1 MSQLVYFSSS
11 SENTQRFIERL
22 GLPAVRIPL
31 NERERIQ
38 VDEPYILIVP
48 SYGGGVAFLL
58 SNLREAGAPIKRIE
72 NQSSGVIPVMKML
85 EDAFTYANQLGARQG
100 AGAVYL
106 HAHHPDILRFLD
118 TKRENA
124 DEKIRIKT
132 LSLGAVIPDITFH
145 LAKENAQ
152 MALFSPMT

>member
-48 SYGGGVAFLL
+48 SYGGG
-58 SNLREAGAPIKRIE
+58 G
-72 NQSSGVIPVMKML
+72 
-85 EDAFTYANQLGARQG
+85 T
-100 AGAVYL
+100 AGAV
-106 HAHHPDILRFLD
+106 PRQVIRFF
-118 TKRENA
+118 KR
-124 DEKIRIKT
+124 R
-132 LSLGAVIPDITFH
+132 
-145 LAKENAQ
+145 AQ
-152 MALFSPMT
+152 SGVASRRYCFW

>member
-48 SYGGGVAFLL
+48 SYGGG
-58 SNLREAGAPIKRIE
+58 G
-72 NQSSGVIPVMKML
+72 
-85 EDAFTYANQLGARQG
+85 T
-100 AGAVYL
+100 AGAV
-106 HAHHPDILRFLD
+106 PRQVIRFLI
-118 TKRENA
+118 
-124 DEKIRIKT
+124 DEVSRAMSRGVIATVKINITEAAGRA
-132 LSLGAVIPDITFH
+132 GDVI
-145 LAKENAQ
+145 AK
-152 MALFSPMT
+152 

>member
-48 SYGGGVAFLL
+48 SYGGG
-58 SNLREAGAPIKRIE
+58 G
-72 NQSSGVIPVMKML
+72 
-85 EDAFTYANQLGARQG
+85 T
-100 AGAVYL
+100 AGAV
-106 HAHHPDILRFLD
+106 PRQVIRFLND
-118 TKRENA
+118 EHNRALLRGVIARKCGVPWLYRFELMGTQSDIENVRKGVT
-124 DEKIRIKT
+124 EFWQRQ
-132 LSLGAVIPDITFH
+132 PQ
-145 LAKENAQ
+145 NA
-152 MALFSPMT
+152 

>member
-48 SYGGGVAFLL
+48 SYGDWQKSSL
-58 SNLREAGAPIKRIE
+58 SPA
-72 NQSSGVIPVMKML
+72 IPTSCMK
-85 EDAFTYANQLGARQG
+85 TR
-100 AGAVYL
+100 
-106 HAHHPDILRFLD
+106 
-118 TKRENA
+118 
-124 DEKIRIKT
+124 
-132 LSLGAVIPDITFH
+132 
-145 LAKENAQ
+145 
-152 MALFSPMT
+152 